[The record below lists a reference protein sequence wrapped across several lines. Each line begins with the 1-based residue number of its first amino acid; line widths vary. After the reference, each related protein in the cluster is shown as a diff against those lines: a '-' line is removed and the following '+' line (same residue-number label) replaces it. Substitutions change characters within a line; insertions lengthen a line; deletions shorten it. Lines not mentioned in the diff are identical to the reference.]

1 MWCRNE
7 DSLIQEDE
15 ESPQDQFFMVN
26 PLRRVIDCIP
36 DTDSRG
42 TAHLGC
48 SNDRRAASRQS
59 KTFGLLL
66 RCPVR
71 TSPIAMTAPAP

>member
-26 PLRRVIDCIP
+26 PILVFLSC
-36 DTDSRG
+36 
-42 TAHLGC
+42 
-48 SNDRRAASRQS
+48 
-59 KTFGLLL
+59 
-66 RCPVR
+66 
-71 TSPIAMTAPAP
+71 